1 MQLQN
6 LIKPIEEMTD
16 EELKERLFDIRHRR
30 EYEKPAA
37 KARVKKAEKK
47 ESKKKVSAA
56 EKLLANLSPED
67 LAALL
72 SELNN
77 QQ

>member
-1 MQLQN
+1 VVQLN
-6 LIKPIEEMTD
+6 DLVKPIEEMTD
-16 EELKERLFDIRHRR
+16 EELKQRLFDLRHRR
-30 EYEKPAA
+30 EVEKPAA

-56 EKLLANLSPED
+56 EKLLADLSPED

-72 SELNN
+72 KELGE
-77 QQ
+77 